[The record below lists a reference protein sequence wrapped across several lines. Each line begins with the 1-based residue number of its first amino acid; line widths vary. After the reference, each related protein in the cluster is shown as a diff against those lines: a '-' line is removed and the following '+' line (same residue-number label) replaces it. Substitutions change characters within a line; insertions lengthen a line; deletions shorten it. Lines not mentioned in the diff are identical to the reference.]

1 VAARSH
7 GDFEWDRAKAKRNR
21 AKHGVSFEE
30 AVTVFGDPNAIDAP
44 DLYVPERFVLIGYS
58 DRARVLFVVHAE
70 SGSRIRIISARKASA
85 AQRRKYEEGRF

>member
-1 VAARSH
+1 MASRSY

-58 DRARVLFVVHAE
+58 DRVRVLFVVHAE